1 VRSRHPAFKLKAVQI
16 DQHPQQSL
24 TFFGASRCDSKEG
37 HISEESEGKG
47 SPTHLHEHALPSK
60 EGVVWKCSQC
70 GWESTPMYFGE
81 EFEPR
86 HLCPNDSCGFGH
98 RRSEHEHGFCTG
110 AGITG
115 ETGSIDHVQE
125 FCKCMELSR
134 FHHSR
139 FRDAQLRIAVVS
151 IWQKTLSMLLD
162 RTPYT
167 AGLSTLVR
175 R

>member
-1 VRSRHPAFKLKAVQI
+1 MRSRHPAFKLKAVQI
-16 DQHPQQSL
+16 DQHLQQSL
-24 TFFGASRCDSKEG
+24 TVFGASRCDSKEG

-139 FRDAQLRIAVVS
+139 FRDAQLRLAVVS
-151 IWQKTLSMLLD
+151 M
-162 RTPYT
+162 
-167 AGLSTLVR
+167 
-175 R
+175 

>member
-1 VRSRHPAFKLKAVQI
+1 
-16 DQHPQQSL
+16 
-24 TFFGASRCDSKEG
+24 
-37 HISEESEGKG
+37 
-47 SPTHLHEHALPSK
+47 
-60 EGVVWKCSQC
+60 
-70 GWESTPMYFGE
+70 MYFGE